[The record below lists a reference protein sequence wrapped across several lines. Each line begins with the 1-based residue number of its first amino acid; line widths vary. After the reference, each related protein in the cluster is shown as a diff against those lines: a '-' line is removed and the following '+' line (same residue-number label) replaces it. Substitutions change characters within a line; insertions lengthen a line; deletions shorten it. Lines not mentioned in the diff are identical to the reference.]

1 MAVASPLPGDSFGL
15 KSEVVKVDYEKRMDD
30 KFGGFDIRAV
40 GRVVD

>member
-15 KSEVVKVDYEKRMDD
+15 MSEVVKVDYEKRMDD
-30 KFGGFDIRAV
+30 KLGGFDIRAV